1 MSSVWSISAHSSEVV
16 EQENWWWHLKMSSVF
31 LMSFLINV
39 PASREIQ

>member
-16 EQENWWWHLKMSSVF
+16 EQGNWWWHLKMSSVF